1 MKCLYLNIR
10 NNIREILLYY
20 LYIKLKMNDIFE
32 GDDYFN
38 DKNYFHQEEQ
48 TQSFINNLKQNLS
61 EKDLYTQLFNNYYKF
76 EKIMQE
82 KKSQDISMKNMV
94 EKRDQ
99 KKLIDIE
106 QKEQINEVKINMFMI
121 LFNECDDDSKK
132 NEYPY
137 IDNDYIMTRRLIIE
151 DCKINE
157 NKLIVNKKD
166 YVFIPIRNN
175 PIFPYNKEMIKVET
189 KNKLVSALKIDQ
201 KAAMN
206 EEEFK
211 ELYKDQL
218 TKEIEYLKENKKS
231 TTKSNSGQN
240 FSVKT
245 DNSESEING
254 KRFYIKIDDNNIRRY
269 IFTNDYKKQIDGF
282 YTRHKEINLG
292 IEGKV
297 ELKIKSDDNTLE
309 NYDYLIKDY
318 NTTNNLMAHILFK
331 NFNKKTIPK
340 DEPIILEIKKSFK
353 LYDLLNQIK
362 QISKVAK
369 NLTLNTAEDNN
380 KISNFPK
387 YIIGYLC
394 NFRDTEVKKQN
405 LKILN
410 EKYKETDKTLLE
422 HDLEIINKN
431 DVKVVICLIKDEK
444 IMGYDLSREDYNN
457 IEGKEITKRVDLTY
471 LCEKIF
477 PKENKEDLINLTLK
491 KYKEKFESLTYE
503 KTIKI
508 SEYCKGIEKIKN
520 EFKSEFEKLNDKNQ
534 EYKTEIERLNE
545 ENKRILDEYTKMK
558 NKYEELKN
566 SSQQKNNN
574 LINSNE

>member
-297 ELKIKSDDNTLE
+297 ELKIKRS
-309 NYDYLIKDY
+309 
-318 NTTNNLMAHILFK
+318 
-331 NFNKKTIPK
+331 
-340 DEPIILEIKKSFK
+340 
-353 LYDLLNQIK
+353 
-362 QISKVAK
+362 
-369 NLTLNTAEDNN
+369 
-380 KISNFPK
+380 
-387 YIIGYLC
+387 
-394 NFRDTEVKKQN
+394 
-405 LKILN
+405 
-410 EKYKETDKTLLE
+410 
-422 HDLEIINKN
+422 
-431 DVKVVICLIKDEK
+431 
-444 IMGYDLSREDYNN
+444 SR
-457 IEGKEITKRVDLTY
+457 
-471 LCEKIF
+471 
-477 PKENKEDLINLTLK
+477 
-491 KYKEKFESLTYE
+491 
-503 KTIKI
+503 
-508 SEYCKGIEKIKN
+508 
-520 EFKSEFEKLNDKNQ
+520 
-534 EYKTEIERLNE
+534 
-545 ENKRILDEYTKMK
+545 
-558 NKYEELKN
+558 
-566 SSQQKNNN
+566 
-574 LINSNE
+574 